1 MTTMATIQA
10 KPLKINGFSMRKS
23 CGRDL
28 VERVERI
35 CQSRGGLLTY
45 TKARRMK
52 RGIVDE
58 CCSKKCADHHI
69 YAYCSN
75 NKPEWRSNES
85 HLMSSS
91 IETPVQLTDL
101 GVSELQMP
109 EAQALIR
116 NLDSDNAIKSIDAT
130 STVAP
135 KLFISDHRYRN
146 ILVNGNIDS
155 ITLNRFLST
164 LQHNTNDF
172 EVGTIPP
179 EYQIPPIIPSR
190 TRIIHV

>member
-1 MTTMATIQA
+1 MATMATIQS
-10 KPLKINGFSMRKS
+10 KPLKIGGFSIRKS

-28 VERVERI
+28 VERVENI

-75 NKPEWRSNES
+75 NKPEFKSSES
-85 HLMSSS
+85 HSMSSS
-91 IETPVQLTDL
+91 METPIQLTDL
-101 GVSELQMP
+101 EMSESKMP

-116 NLDSDNAIKSIDAT
+116 TMDSDNAIESIDAT
-130 STVAP
+130 STVTP
-135 KLFISDHRYRN
+135 KLSISHRYSN
-146 ILVNGNIDS
+146 ILVNRKIDS
-155 ITLNRFLST
+155 ITLDRFLST

-179 EYQIPPIIPSR
+179 EYQLPPIIPSR